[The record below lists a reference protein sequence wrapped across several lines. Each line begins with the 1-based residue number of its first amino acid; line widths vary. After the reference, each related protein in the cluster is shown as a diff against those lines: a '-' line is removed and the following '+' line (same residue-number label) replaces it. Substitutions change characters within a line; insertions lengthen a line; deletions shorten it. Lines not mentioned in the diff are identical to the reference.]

1 VRTRNDDPPLMNS
14 MKKSSSHPHLAELA
28 HSPANSQGAFVQR
41 PKSLARPK
49 SNESLSAQTR
59 VKASIHAANYV
70 ANSGSEIMFAVMNKG
85 LAASEC
91 LVNIEEIENAPAL
104 RDEEVSSQLA
114 SSLASCIATQVL
126 PDVGNGELVSSKAA
140 ELFDSSVK
148 QVEARY
154 MRETA
159 RGEAAVREAAVR
171 EAARGETALKE
182 TVERRLSR
190 KRSRGELSVEERAI
204 LDGHEE
210 VGKVIDEVAEK
221 NTTELDT

>member
-1 VRTRNDDPPLMNS
+1 MNTS

-41 PKSLARPK
+41 PKGLARPK

-70 ANSGSEIMFAVMNKG
+70 ANPGSEVMFAVMNKG

-104 RDEEVSSQLA
+104 RDEEVSSQMA

-159 RGEAAVREAAVR
+159 VR
-171 EAARGETALKE
+171 EAARGEAAVKE
-182 TVERRLSR
+182 TAAALRPGRPVEVERRLSR
-190 KRSRGELSVEERAI
+190 KRSRGELSVEEKAI
-204 LDGHEE
+204 LDSHEE

-221 NTTELDT
+221 NTVNYDD

>member
-1 VRTRNDDPPLMNS
+1 MDS

-59 VKASIHAANYV
+59 VKASIHAANYDV

-171 EAARGETALKE
+171 EAARAETALKE

>member
-1 VRTRNDDPPLMNS
+1 MNTS

-28 HSPANSQGAFVQR
+28 HSPANLQGAFVQR
-41 PKSLARPK
+41 PKGLSRPK
-49 SNESLSAQTR
+49 SNENLSAQTR
-59 VKASIHAANYV
+59 VKASMHATNYLANT
-70 ANSGSEIMFAVMNKG
+70 GSEVMFAVMNKG

-140 ELFDSSVK
+140 ELFDSSAK

-159 RGEAAVREAAVR
+159 VRDAARGEAAVK
-171 EAARGETALKE
+171 ETAVALRPGRPVE
-182 TVERRLSR
+182 VERRLSR
-190 KRSRGELSVEERAI
+190 KRSRGELSVEEKAI

-221 NTTELDT
+221 NTREME